1 MRHHVDASFEDFESA
16 PQTTTKK
23 SFKEDAGSFW
33 DDNQGDDWDEKPS
46 AKGKKNDGIDSLLD
60 NIGGLL
66 VEGAESVRS
75 FGNSLWSG
83 FTSLLGDDFAMNV
96 HYTIGGKEYTAKVV
110 ERGENEA

>member
-1 MRHHVDASFEDFESA
+1 MRLHVDASFEDFESA

-66 VEGAESVRS
+66 NIHISDNVHENVKSDREESV
-75 FGNSLWSG
+75 
-83 FTSLLGDDFAMNV
+83 
-96 HYTIGGKEYTAKVV
+96 
-110 ERGENEA
+110 